1 MVDFYSDQAA
11 GLRQLF
17 SRNKPLRVVSFVSG
31 CPEVGKTALIGNL
44 AVCLARMGEEV
55 LLIDEHSGPDN
66 LAASFGLHA
75 DGDLLQVLN
84 KTRALSDVLLSP
96 TPGVN
101 ILPAAQAIET
111 IGRLNSTQR
120 GNMQDALCGLE
131 RPIDVLLIDA
141 GYTHP
146 LGFSPLGLS
155 ANETVLVIS
164 ANENAITDGYA
175 LVKRLSTAFARRE
188 FRVLINK
195 SRNAQNAGWIQA
207 NLTELAKRQNLAKIE
222 AAAVVPFDPAWRNAD
237 KMGLPLITS
246 DPECPAAL
254 AIRELSTDLMN
265 WPQNAQASH
274 GISELME
281 RLLRMTEKL
290 NPISLQT
297 ANV

>member
-31 CPEVGKTALIGNL
+31 CPEVGKTALVGNL
-44 AVCLARMGEEV
+44 AVCLARMGQEV
-55 LLIDEHSGPDN
+55 LVVDEHGGQDN
-66 LAASFGLHA
+66 LAASFGLSS

-84 KTRALSDVLLSP
+84 KTKSLSDVLLSP
-96 TPGVN
+96 SPGVS

-111 IGRLNSTQR
+111 IGRLNSAQR
-120 GNMQDALCGLE
+120 GNLQDAMCGLE

-155 ANETVLVIS
+155 ANETVLVLS
-164 ANENAITDGYA
+164 ASESAIMDGYA
-175 LVKRLSTAFARRE
+175 LVKRLSTAFARRD

-195 SRNAQNAGWIQA
+195 SKNSQNAAWIQA
-207 NLTELAKRQNLAKIE
+207 NLVQLAAKQKLARIE
-222 AAAVVPFDPAWRNAD
+222 AAAVVPFDPAWKNAA

-246 DPECPAAL
+246 EPDAPSAL
-254 AIRELSTDLMN
+254 AIRELSTDLLN
-265 WPQNAQASH
+265 WPQSAAAT
-274 GISELME
+274 GISEFME

-297 ANV
+297 ADV